1 MIPKKLIKKRRLQNK
16 RKTKRKE
23 EGNIKDML
31 KKENHWIKE
40 ERKEAEA
47 KVV

>member
-23 EGNIKDML
+23 EGNIKDMFE
-31 KKENHWIKE
+31 KENHRVTE